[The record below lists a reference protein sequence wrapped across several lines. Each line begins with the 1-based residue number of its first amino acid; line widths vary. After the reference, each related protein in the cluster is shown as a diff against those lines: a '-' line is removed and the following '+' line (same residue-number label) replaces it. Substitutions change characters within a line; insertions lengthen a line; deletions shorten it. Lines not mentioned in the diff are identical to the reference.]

1 VESIPAEPTSRP
13 ETGPETE
20 PEPGTEAE
28 TVVEAASDTPPGPN
42 DLLQRVAGTLAD
54 LAEGPVEA

>member
-20 PEPGTEAE
+20 PETEAE